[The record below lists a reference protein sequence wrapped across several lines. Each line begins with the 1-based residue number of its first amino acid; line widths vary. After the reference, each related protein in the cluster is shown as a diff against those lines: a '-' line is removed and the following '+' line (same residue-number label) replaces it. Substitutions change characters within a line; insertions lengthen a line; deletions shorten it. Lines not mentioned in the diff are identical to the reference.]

1 MSANGTS
8 SPRVKACDKSR
19 QGVGRRRG
27 VERTR
32 GQLPHGVNSPGG
44 EHPLGRVLGYH
55 QHAADVVVVGQDRA
69 IGLGEIRIL
78 EPPVPVEG
86 ERLVL

>member
-1 MSANGTS
+1 
-8 SPRVKACDKSR
+8 
-19 QGVGRRRG
+19 
-27 VERTR
+27 
-32 GQLPHGVNSPGG
+32 VNSPGG